1 MAYSTLRRKTPLR
14 AGGGF
19 KPRQPLEKKPKG
31 LLPARGCK
39 TPSDGAKRPA
49 SARKESRSSMETHL
63 DIVFSLYIRLRD
75 AMPGGM
81 TRCISCG
88 RVLPF
93 GQMQCGH
100 YHTRHSRSV
109 RWDERNCNAECS
121 FDNCNNPDHLEGYR
135 RNLIAKI
142 GQEAFDELNVLA
154 HQSRK
159 WSGDELR
166 DMIVHYT
173 DEVRRLSKEKGINVK
188 I

>member
-1 MAYSTLRRKTPLR
+1 MNGSTLKRKTPLI
-14 AGGGF
+14 AKSGF
-19 KPRQPLEKKPKG
+19 KARTGFKKSLPSQHPTKRTEKPLRAHKV
-31 LLPARGCK
+31 A
-39 TPSDGAKRPA
+39 TND
-49 SARKESRSSMETHL
+49 RSSMETHL

-88 RVLPF
+88 KILPF

-121 FDNCNNPDHLEGYR
+121 FDNCNNPSHLEGYR